1 MKEPGAD
8 GTEPEG
14 LRTSTVPAQ
23 GALALA
29 GVGLL
34 PALVVLA
41 WPGAV
46 WIWFVALAMGLVLMA
61 ISRGMLAEPAM
72 LQVSRE
78 LDERLYLG
86 VEAQVTVT
94 VVNRS
99 AGRLRLQVR
108 DVPPLEMGDGELG
121 AAFQL
126 AEGEQRQLTYQVR
139 AKDRGKYRFPEV
151 WIRWWSPGRVWIRR
165 TRYPVVSETDVYP
178 DIRALTDVSPL
189 MIKQLVADLG
199 IKEQRRRGSG
209 TEFDHIKEHTPDD
222 GTTGIDWKATARHH
236 KPMVRQYRVEQN
248 HDVLIGID
256 TGRLMGSRVEGI
268 TKLDHAIHSALLL
281 SRVCLV
287 HDDRPGVMTFDSRV
301 RSFVKPAG
309 NRSQMERVLHSVYDL
324 RSDFSETSFR
334 RSLIFLDT
342 HQRKRSL
349 VVLLTDFVHGQADE
363 QLLQGLFGLARRHL
377 VLFVALRDPLLDRL
391 TTSLPDSSDDVYG
404 KVVAQGI
411 EEDRRVVMFTLRN
424 RGIHTLDLPPAQI
437 TQQLL
442 NQYLRLRQG
451 I

>member
-1 MKEPGAD
+1 VNRQAD
-8 GTEPEG
+8 DNRGG
-14 LRTSTVPAQ
+14 QRTSTLPAQ

-29 GVGLL
+29 AVGLL
-34 PALVVLA
+34 PALIVLAFPAAVWLWFLSLAVCVVLA
-41 WPGAV
+41 AV
-46 WIWFVALAMGLVLMA
+46 
-61 ISRGMLAEPAM
+61 SRGMLADPSSIEVRRA
-72 LQVSRE
+72 V
-78 LDERLYLG
+78 DGRLFLG
-86 VEAQVTVT
+86 VDSDVTLT
-94 VVNRS
+94 VINRS
-99 AGRLRLQVR
+99 DQRLRFQVR

-121 AAFQL
+121 APVEL
-126 AEGEQRQLTYQVR
+126 AAGERRQFTYSVR
-139 AKDRGKYRFPEV
+139 ACDRGAHRFPEI
-151 WIRWWSPGRVWIRR
+151 WMRWWSIGRVWIRR
-165 TRYPVVSETDVYP
+165 CRYPVLSETDVYP

-222 GTTGIDWKATARHH
+222 GTTGIDWKATARHY
-236 KPMVRQYRVEQN
+236 KPMVRQYRIEQN

-256 TGRLMGSRVEGI
+256 TGRLMGSRVDGI
-268 TKLDHAIHSALLL
+268 TKLDHAIHSTLLL

-287 HDDRPGVMTFDSRV
+287 HDDRPGVMTFDNQV
-301 RSFVKPAG
+301 RSYVKPAG
-309 NRSQMERVLHSVYDL
+309 DRGQMERVLHSLYDL

-363 QLLQGLFGLARRHL
+363 QLQQGLIGLSRRHL
-377 VLFVALRDPLLDRL
+377 VLFVALRDPQLDRL

-411 EEDRRVVMFTLRN
+411 EEDRRVVMHTLRN
-424 RGIHTLDLPPAQI
+424 RGIHTLDLPPQQV